1 MYTIFT
7 VGCELQNALEKNFGE
22 ERKDR
27 IALNL
32 TRKVEEN
39 PNKIIRYDSFEGR
52 KENVYATENIWRVH
66 FGRESEKG
74 FSDESLSMIF
84 SNKNG
89 RKKVLREADLI
100 AEDLRKIYDLNYTPR
115 IYINEKLVLS
125 PNIISFFN
133 NIPFILF
140 IHFQFS

>member
-1 MYTIFT
+1 MSKIKLEDLHQVLYTIFT

-39 PNKIIRYDSFEGR
+39 FSKIIRYDNFEGR
-52 KENVYATENIWRVH
+52 KESLYAIENIWRVH
-66 FGRESEKG
+66 FGKESEKG
-74 FSDESLSMIF
+74 FCEGTLSMAL
-84 SNKNG
+84 SNNND
-89 RKKVLREADLI
+89 RKKVSKEAGLI

-115 IYINEKLVLS
+115 IYINEKLKQ
-125 PNIISFFN
+125 NI
-133 NIPFILF
+133 
-140 IHFQFS
+140 